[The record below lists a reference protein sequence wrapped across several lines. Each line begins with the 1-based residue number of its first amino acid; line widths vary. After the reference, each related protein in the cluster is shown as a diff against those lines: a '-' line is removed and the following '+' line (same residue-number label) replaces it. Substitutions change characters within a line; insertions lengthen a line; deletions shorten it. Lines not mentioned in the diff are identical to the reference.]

1 MTKTAIAT
9 PDEPRPVQVETREYQ
24 VADMEMRS
32 EGDNMTFVGYGA
44 VFNSPSQP
52 LPFVERI
59 APGAFSRTL
68 ASRNNVKLFHNH
80 NTDHVLGTTR
90 AGTLRLTEDTRGLK
104 VEADLPPTQMG
115 LDLSILLKR
124 GDIDSMSFGF
134 HVPPGGDEWS
144 SNGAERTLNSIALHE
159 VSIVSGFPAYEG
171 TSASVRMLALAH
183 RTGLA
188 EDALADAFTALQSG
202 ADLSDDQFN
211 VLADTVERL
220 RPAVV
225 EPEPDPSVPVD
236 VLLQKLDLIAKA
248 I

>member
-1 MTKTAIAT
+1 MK
-9 PDEPRPVQVETREYQ
+9 VELREYQ
-24 VADMEMRS
+24 VADMEIRTGS
-32 EGDNMTFVGYGA
+32 DEGMTFVGYGA

-52 LPFVERI
+52 LPFTERI
-59 APGAFSRTL
+59 APGAFTRTL

-104 VEADLPPTQMG
+104 VEADLPQTSMG
-115 LDLSILLKR
+115 KDLSILLKR

-134 HVPPGGDEWS
+134 HVPNGGDEWS
-144 SNGAERTLNSIALHE
+144 ADGNERTLNSIALHE

-188 EDALADAFTALQSG
+188 EDALADAFAALQSG
-202 ADLSDDQFN
+202 SVSDDQFTI
-211 VLADTVERL
+211 LAETVERL
-220 RPAVV
+220 RPAGEPAP
-225 EPEPDPSVPVD
+225 EPEAVPVE
-236 VLLQKLDLIAKA
+236 VLIQKLDLLAKA
-248 I
+248 V

>member
-1 MTKTAIAT
+1 MTKTALAT
-9 PDEPRPVQVETREYQ
+9 PEEPRPQVETREYQ

-52 LPFVERI
+52 LPFVEQI
-59 APGAFSRTL
+59 APGAFTRTL
-68 ASRNNVKLFHNH
+68 ASRNNVRLFHNH

-115 LDLSILLKR
+115 LDLSILIKR

-171 TSASVRMLALAH
+171 TSASVRMMALAR
-183 RTGLA
+183 RTGA
-188 EDALADAFTALQSG
+188 NIDALAEAYDA
-202 ADLSDDQFN
+202 LSAGELNDDQAALL
-211 VLADTVERL
+211 VETVERL
-220 RPAVV
+220 RPKSE
-225 EPEPDPSVPVD
+225 EPVDPGTVPVD

>member
-1 MTKTAIAT
+1 MTKTALAT
-9 PDEPRPVQVETREYQ
+9 PEEPRGPQVETREYQ
-24 VADMEMRS
+24 VADMEVRS
-32 EGDNMTFVGYGA
+32 EGDGMTFVGYGA
-44 VFNSPSQP
+44 VFDSPSQP

-59 APGAFSRTL
+59 APGAFTRTL

-90 AGTLRLTEDTRGLK
+90 AGTLRLTEDNRGLK
-104 VEADLPPTQMG
+104 VEADLPPTTMG
-115 LDLSILLKR
+115 NDLSILLKR

-144 SNGAERTLNSIALHE
+144 SNGNERTLKAIALHE

-183 RTGLA
+183 RTGLG
-188 EDALADAFTALQSG
+188 EDALSDAFSALQSG
-202 ADLSDDQFN
+202 ADLTDDQFT
-211 VLADTVERL
+211 VLAETVERL
-220 RPAVV
+220 RPAAL
-225 EPEPDPSVPVD
+225 EPEADPAVPVD